1 MSFGEKL
8 IDNLANNLKMIIVLL
23 YCIMLIVG
31 LVGGGVLGASAGE
44 SGGMTAVLFGAS
56 GGGLA
61 VALLGSII
69 FGPLAVLIKTFDVLE
84 RISSQIES
92 GVQASNRST
101 AE

>member
-1 MSFGEKL
+1 MVEF
-8 IDNLANNLKMIIVLL
+8 IDSLANNLRMIVVLL

-31 LVGGGVLGASAGE
+31 FSVGGVLGSPSE
-44 SGGMTAVLFGAS
+44 GGALYFLIGAS
-56 GGGLA
+56 IGTFA
-61 VALLGSII
+61 AALLGSII

>member
-1 MSFGEKL
+1 MSFAENL
-8 IDNLANNLKMIIVLL
+8 IDNLANNLKKLIVLA
-23 YCIMLIVG
+23 YIIILIVG
-31 LVGGGVLGASAGE
+31 IVGGGSLLGAQSE
-44 SGGMTAVLFGAS
+44 GMTPVVIGA
-56 GGGLA
+56 GIGMFAAG
-61 VALLGSII
+61 LLGSII